1 MPFAIFPLKER
12 QKMKISVNNK
22 PMETEAANL
31 LLLAEELALPQRGV
45 AMALNN
51 RMIPRADWGTTP
63 LAEGASIVIIQAAC
77 GG

>member
-1 MPFAIFPLKER
+1 
-12 QKMKISVNNK
+12 MKISVNNK
-22 PMETEAANL
+22 PMETEATNL

-51 RMIPRADWGTTP
+51 RMIPRADWGTTT

>member
-1 MPFAIFPLKER
+1 
-12 QKMKISVNNK
+12 MKISVNNK
-22 PMETEAANL
+22 PMETEATNL

>member
-1 MPFAIFPLKER
+1 
-12 QKMKISVNNK
+12 MKISVNNK

-51 RMIPRADWGTTP
+51 RMIPRTDWGTTT